1 MAESSDFYLRVNG
14 AFLSAIGLWP
24 YQQKLQQSVFFILAI
39 FFLATQGFLQTGG
52 LIAAWCDT
60 PIFLE
65 SLAPVLISVM
75 CVIKFINFI
84 HNGRK
89 MKELIDM
96 LRRDW
101 LELKD
106 EFEISILRRWSEDS
120 RKNVLLYAGAVYGS
134 MAPFMLGPLI
144 PPLLRLIPKGLID
157 INPNMTMA
165 KPLMFHVEYFID
177 INKYYLP
184 LVIHS
189 YFGTMTYITV
199 VVAIDSMFMTYVQR
213 ACAIF
218 NIVGYRLEKLVDDYN
233 LDVNLNPKIEDDV
246 SYRRMTECVTRH
258 AQAIQYSQMIESANS
273 TSFLLQLGLNMVTI
287 SFTGFQ
293 AATKLSRPEEAFGY
307 ASFTCAQTFHLFF
320 ESWPAQRLV
329 DESTRLVEYSIKTSW
344 YKISFRSRKLFH
356 LLIMKSMEPCQLTAG
371 GVYIL
376 NMENFS
382 AVVKTSMSYFTVLC
396 STT

>member
-1 MAESSDFYLRVNG
+1 MCHECG
-14 AFLSAIGLWP
+14 
-24 YQQKLQQSVFFILAI
+24 
-39 FFLATQGFLQTGG
+39 
-52 LIAAWCDT
+52 
-60 PIFLE
+60 
-65 SLAPVLISVM
+65 PVL
-75 CVIKFINFI
+75 CD
-84 HNGRK
+84 
-89 MKELIDM
+89 MKELIDV

-106 EFEISILRRWSEDS
+106 EFEIALLRKWSEDS
-120 RKNVLLYAGAVYGS
+120 RKNVLMYAGAVYGS
-134 MAPFMLGPLI
+134 MAPFMLGPLV
-144 PPLLRLIPKGLID
+144 PPLLRLIPKSLIE
-157 INPNMTMA
+157 INPNLTMA

-177 INKYYLP
+177 INKYYYP

-199 VVAIDSMFMTYVQR
+199 VVAIDTMFMTYVQR

-218 NIVGYRLEKLVDDYN
+218 NIVGYRLEKLVDDHD
-233 LDVNLNPKIEDDV
+233 LDANLNPTLRDDA
-246 SYRRMTECVTRH
+246 SYKRMTECIIRH
-258 AQAIQYSQMIESANS
+258 SKAIQYAQLIESANS
-273 TSFLLQLGLNMVTI
+273 TSFLLQLGLNMITI

-293 AATKLSRPEEAFGY
+293 AATKLNRPDEAFRY

-329 DESTRLVEYSIKTSW
+329 DESTRLTEYTIKTSW
-344 YKISFRSRKLFH
+344 YKTSFRSRKLFQ

-376 NMENFS
+376 NLENFS